1 MSSKK
6 EEKVNPRC
14 LEYAQQHTIMLL
26 LLLLFFGVLIVP
38 RFYEQVLQSQY
49 NKNEGVVKTIY
60 FSQYTPVVSFVEIV
74 YNVDEKEYSVKE
86 LLNQHVQV
94 GDHLEIYVGKD
105 KKSIQFQK
113 PSMAVPA
120 SLLVVYFIIL
130 VLCLYKIYCFFSN
143 KK

>member
-1 MSSKK
+1 MPSKK

-49 NKNEGVVKTIY
+49 DKNEGVIKTIY

-74 YNVDEKEYSVKE
+74 YKVDEKEYSVKE
-86 LLNQHVQV
+86 LLNQHLQM
-94 GDHLEIYVGKD
+94 GDHVEIYVGKD
-105 KKSIQFQK
+105 KKTIQFQK

-120 SLLVVYFIIL
+120 SLLVVYAIIL
-130 VLCLYKIYCFFSN
+130 FMCLYKIYWFFSS

>member
-6 EEKVNPRC
+6 EEKADPRC

-49 NKNEGVVKTIY
+49 DKSEGVVKTIY
-60 FSQYTPVVSFVEIV
+60 FSQYTPIVSFVEITYKV
-74 YNVDEKEYSVKE
+74 NEKEYSVKE

-105 KKSIQFQK
+105 KKAIQFNK
-113 PSMAVPA
+113 PSMAIPA
-120 SLLVVYFIIL
+120 SLLIAYFIIL
-130 VLCLYKIYCFFSN
+130 FLCLHKIYWFFMS